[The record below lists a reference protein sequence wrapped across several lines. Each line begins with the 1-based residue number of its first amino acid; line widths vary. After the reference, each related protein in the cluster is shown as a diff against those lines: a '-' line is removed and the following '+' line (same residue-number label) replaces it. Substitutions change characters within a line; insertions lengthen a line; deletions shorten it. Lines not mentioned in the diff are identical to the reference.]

1 MKLFVFLFFSS
12 SQIPPSLIPH
22 HTQNPRKSEILICV
36 LPLGNGGA
44 QAEDPDL
51 PRQALGPRHPPDRHG
66 RPLGHRQLPLL
77 GRPPHAPQLPLRRRL
92 L

>member
-1 MKLFVFLFFSS
+1 MKHNEFPEAEIVLKACKALGPVL
-12 SQIPPSLIPH
+12 
-22 HTQNPRKSEILICV
+22 EILVCV

-44 QAEDPDL
+44 QVEDPDL

-66 RPLGHRQLPLL
+66 RPPGHRQLPLL